1 MKLAIAGTYSVGKTL
16 TTMALAHLTGLPRS
30 AAKTMRE
37 LLPISIPGKT
47 LEECTPAEL
56 IMLIMRRN
64 QERAVNESHLSHGFV
79 SDGSSLHEWAY
90 GTVRVLVGINP
101 NESVDLENVKLAED
115 IRFYAAVL
123 EQMAVPA
130 KQHAKASYDAFVH
143 LPIEFPLVPDGHR
156 PVNER
161 FRYLADRLML
171 DTLDELGIPYH
182 SVGGSVPERLE
193 KIIDIH
199 GLTPRVSVEE
209 AIARAERE
217 YALIDTSS
225 ELDRAAVG
233 MSVSSGGR

>member
-16 TTMALAHLTGLPRS
+16 TTMAVAHLTGLPRS
-30 AAKTMRE
+30 SAKTMRE

-64 QERAVNESHLSHGFV
+64 QERAVNESHLPDGFV

-101 NESVDLENVKLAED
+101 NESVHLDDVELTDE
-115 IRFYAAVL
+115 IRFYGNVL
-123 EQMAVPA
+123 EQMGVPA
-130 KQHAKASYDAFVH
+130 KQHAKAAYDSFVH

-161 FRYLADRLML
+161 FRSLADELML
-171 DTLDELGIPYH
+171 RTLNELSIPYH
-182 SVGGSVPERLE
+182 TVGGTIPERLQ
-193 KIIDIH
+193 KIVDIYGIRPVVGID
-199 GLTPRVSVEE
+199 E
-209 AIARAERE
+209 AISKARAE
-217 YALIDTSS
+217 YALIDTTN
-225 ELDRAAVG
+225 EVDRIAV
-233 MSVSSGGR
+233 

>member
-16 TTMALAHLTGLPRS
+16 TTMAVAHLTGLPRS
-30 AAKTMRE
+30 SAKTMRE

-64 QERAVNESHLSHGFV
+64 QERAVNESHLPHGFV

-101 NESVDLENVKLAED
+101 NESVNLETVEVSEEV
-115 IRFYAAVL
+115 RFYGKVL

-130 KQHAKASYDAFVH
+130 KQHAKAAYDSFVH
-143 LPIEFPLVPDGHR
+143 LPIEFPLVADGHR

-161 FRYLADRLML
+161 FRSLADELML
-171 DTLDELGIPYH
+171 KTLDELHIPYH
-182 SVGGSVPERLE
+182 SVGGTIPERLQ
-193 KIIDIH
+193 KIIDIY
-199 GLTPRVSVEE
+199 GIRPVISIDE
-209 AIARAERE
+209 AIERAQEE
-217 YALIDTSS
+217 YAQLDTTN
-225 ELDRAAVG
+225 EVDRIAA
-233 MSVSSGGR
+233 

>member
-16 TTMALAHLTGLPRS
+16 TTMAVAHLTGLPRS
-30 AAKTMRE
+30 SAKTMRE

-64 QERAVNESHLSHGFV
+64 QERAVNESHLPHGFV

-101 NESVDLENVKLAED
+101 NESVNLDTVEVSEEV
-115 IRFYAAVL
+115 RFYGKVL

-130 KQHAKASYDAFVH
+130 KQHAKAAYDSFVH
-143 LPIEFPLVPDGHR
+143 LPIEFPLVADGHR

-161 FRYLADRLML
+161 FRSLADELML
-171 DTLDELGIPYH
+171 KTLDELHIPYH
-182 SVGGSVPERLE
+182 SVGGTIPERLQ
-193 KIIDIH
+193 KIIDIY
-199 GLTPRVSVEE
+199 GIRPVLSIDE
-209 AIARAERE
+209 AIERAQEE
-217 YALIDTSS
+217 YAQLDTTN
-225 ELDRAAVG
+225 ELDRIAA
-233 MSVSSGGR
+233 

>member
-16 TTMALAHLTGLPRS
+16 TTMAVAHLTGLPRS
-30 AAKTMRE
+30 SAKTMRE

-64 QERAVNESHLSHGFV
+64 QERAVNESHLPHGFV

-101 NESVDLENVKLAED
+101 NESVNLETVEVSEEV
-115 IRFYAAVL
+115 RFYGKVL

-130 KQHAKASYDAFVH
+130 KQHAKAAYDSFVH
-143 LPIEFPLVPDGHR
+143 LPIEFPLVADGHR

-161 FRYLADRLML
+161 FRSLADELML
-171 DTLDELGIPYH
+171 KTLDELNIPYH
-182 SVGGSVPERLE
+182 SVGGTIPERLQ
-193 KIIDIH
+193 KIIDIY
-199 GLTPRVSVEE
+199 GIRPVLSIDE
-209 AIARAERE
+209 AIERAQEE
-217 YALIDTSS
+217 YAQLDTTN
-225 ELDRAAVG
+225 ELDRIAA
-233 MSVSSGGR
+233 

>member
-16 TTMALAHLTGLPRS
+16 TTMAVSQLVGLPRS
-30 AAKTMRE
+30 SAKTMRE

-47 LEECTPAEL
+47 LEECTPPEL

-64 QERAVNESHLSHGFV
+64 QERAVNEAQLPDGFV

-101 NESVDLENVKLAED
+101 NESVNLDSIEVTEE
-115 IRFYAAVL
+115 IGFYGKVL

-130 KQHAKASYDAFVH
+130 KQHARATYDSFVH

-161 FRYLADRLML
+161 FRSLADELML
-171 DTLDELGIPYH
+171 RTLDELNIPYH
-182 SVGGSVPERLE
+182 TVGGSIPERLQ
-193 KIIDIH
+193 KIIDIY
-199 GLTPRVSVEE
+199 GFKPVVSIDE
-209 AIARAERE
+209 AIELAQAE

-225 ELDRAAVG
+225 EVVRAAG
-233 MSVSSGGR
+233 

>member
-16 TTMALAHLTGLPRS
+16 TTMAVAHLTGLPRS
-30 AAKTMRE
+30 SAKTMRE

-64 QERAVNESHLSHGFV
+64 QERAVNESHLPHGFV

-101 NESVDLENVKLAED
+101 NDSVNLDTVEVGEEV
-115 IRFYAAVL
+115 RFYGKVL

-130 KQHAKASYDAFVH
+130 KQHAKAAYDSFVH
-143 LPIEFPLVPDGHR
+143 LPIEFPLVQDGHR

-161 FRYLADRLML
+161 FRSLADELML
-171 DTLDELGIPYH
+171 KTLDELNIPYH
-182 SVGGSVPERLE
+182 SVGGTIPERLQ
-193 KIIDIH
+193 KIIDIY
-199 GLTPRVSVEE
+199 GIRPVVSIEE
-209 AIARAERE
+209 AIERAQQE
-217 YALIDTSS
+217 YAQLDTTS
-225 ELDRAAVG
+225 EVDRVAA
-233 MSVSSGGR
+233 

>member
-16 TTMALAHLTGLPRS
+16 TTMAVAHLTGLPRS
-30 AAKTMRE
+30 SAKTMRE

-64 QERAVNESHLSHGFV
+64 QERAVNESHLPEGFV

-101 NESVDLENVKLAED
+101 NESVHLETVEVSEEVG
-115 IRFYAAVL
+115 FYGKVL

-130 KQHAKASYDAFVH
+130 KQHAKAAYDSFVH
-143 LPIEFPLVPDGHR
+143 LPIEFPLVADGHR

-161 FRYLADRLML
+161 FRSLADELML
-171 DTLDELGIPYH
+171 KTLDELNIPYH
-182 SVGGSVPERLE
+182 SVGGTIPERLQ
-193 KIIDIH
+193 KIIDIY
-199 GLTPRVSVEE
+199 GIRPVMSIDE
-209 AIARAERE
+209 AIEKAQEE
-217 YALIDTSS
+217 YAQLDTTN
-225 ELDRAAVG
+225 EVDRIAA
-233 MSVSSGGR
+233 

>member
-16 TTMALAHLTGLPRS
+16 TTMAVAHLTGLPRS
-30 AAKTMRE
+30 SAKTMRE

-64 QERAVNESHLSHGFV
+64 QERAVNESHLRQGFV

-101 NESVDLENVKLAED
+101 NESVNLETVEVSEEV
-115 IRFYAAVL
+115 RFYGKVL

-130 KQHAKASYDAFVH
+130 KQHAKAAYDSFVH
-143 LPIEFPLVPDGHR
+143 LPIEFPLVADGHR

-161 FRYLADRLML
+161 FRSLADELML
-171 DTLDELGIPYH
+171 KTLDELNIPYH
-182 SVGGSVPERLE
+182 SVGGSIPERLQ
-193 KIIDIH
+193 KIIDIY
-199 GLTPRVSVEE
+199 GIRPVMSIDE
-209 AIARAERE
+209 AIEKAQQE
-217 YALIDTSS
+217 YA
-225 ELDRAAVG
+225 ELDTTNEVDRIAV
-233 MSVSSGGR
+233 